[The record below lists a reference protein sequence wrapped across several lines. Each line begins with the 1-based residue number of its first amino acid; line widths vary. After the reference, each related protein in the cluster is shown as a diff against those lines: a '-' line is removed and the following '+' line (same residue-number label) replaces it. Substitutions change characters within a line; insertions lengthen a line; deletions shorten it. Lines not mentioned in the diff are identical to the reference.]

1 MIYVKKEE
9 AKEKKRAPNEKTDT
23 FDHLKYKTFLSR
35 ILKYH
40 KVKKQQIE
48 KSSCA
53 IQHKGLISLIYKDL
67 LEISQEKT
75 CKLIEGFAKN
85 V

>member
-35 ILKYH
+35 I
-40 KVKKQQIE
+40 
-48 KSSCA
+48 
-53 IQHKGLISLIYKDL
+53 
-67 LEISQEKT
+67 
-75 CKLIEGFAKN
+75 
-85 V
+85 